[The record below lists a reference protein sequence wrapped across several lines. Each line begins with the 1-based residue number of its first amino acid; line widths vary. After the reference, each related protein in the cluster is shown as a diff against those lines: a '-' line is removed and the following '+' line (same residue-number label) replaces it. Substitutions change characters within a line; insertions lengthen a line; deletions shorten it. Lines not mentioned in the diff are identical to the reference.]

1 MIGGMILDDRRRK
14 VGHRGA
20 QTREKTKSEKWL
32 KRLSQIRYPAVKMT
46 SFEPPKGHENV
57 TQWGGRFN
65 QKR

>member
-1 MIGGMILDDRRRK
+1 MTDIVKSVIEVHKHMRK
-14 VGHRGA
+14 R
-20 QTREKTKSEKWL
+20 KSEKWL

-65 QKR
+65 QNERRK